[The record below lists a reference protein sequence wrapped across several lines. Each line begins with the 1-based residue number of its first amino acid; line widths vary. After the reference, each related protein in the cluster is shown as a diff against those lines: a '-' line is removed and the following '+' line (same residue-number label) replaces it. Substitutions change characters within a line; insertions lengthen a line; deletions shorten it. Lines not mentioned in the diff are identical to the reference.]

1 MQISEIISVLAG
13 SVFGGF
19 TTFFF
24 QKKREKR
31 DDFSVVV
38 AEYKELFEK
47 MKQSF
52 QESILRE
59 NKCEENVE
67 GLKKEIGELRKKIE
81 K

>member
-1 MQISEIISVLAG
+1 MQISEIISVLVG

>member
-1 MQISEIISVLAG
+1 MQISEIISVLGG
-13 SVFGGF
+13 SVFGAF